1 MYSTPSILGCHFGR
15 IGGKE
20 RKEMA
25 LWDTLLK
32 FKDQTI
38 RANNLV
44 AILKVDVN
52 DDVARP
58 PINHD
63 SPLR

>member
-1 MYSTPSILGCHFGR
+1 MISPTKSIGSLLNMYSTPSILGRHFGR

-25 LWDTLLK
+25 LWDILLK

-38 RANNLV
+38 
-44 AILKVDVN
+44 
-52 DDVARP
+52 
-58 PINHD
+58 
-63 SPLR
+63 